1 MYLGYLDKVELIE
14 RSPYQG
20 KENDPK
26 EPAFR
31 WSFAFVDSDAEGKVI
46 GPKQWLNPETNES
59 APIVVNKTTGI
70 NYGGKRAG
78 LTAMVN
84 ALVGFE
90 VPGEEAK
97 RLDLEKLIGTFV
109 NIVLT
114 SQPNDAGEPRNQ
126 IAEIK
131 RADGKIL
138 NLGTGTYLIPI
149 FNAAETDPFIDTQ
162 ASETAGSEDTK
173 TE

>member
-14 RSPYQG
+14 RSPYQA

-26 EPAFR
+26 EPAFK
-31 WSFAFVDSDAEGKVI
+31 WSFAFVETDAKGKVI
-46 GPKQWLNPETNES
+46 GQKEWLDPDSGEQ
-59 APIVVNKTTGI
+59 APMVVNKTTGI

-90 VPGEEAK
+90 VPQTEAK
-97 RLDLEKLIGTFV
+97 RLDLEKLVGTFV

-126 IAEIK
+126 MAEIK

-149 FNAAETDPFIDTQ
+149 FNAEATTDPFDDPSAESEITQ
-162 ASETAGSEDTK
+162 
-173 TE
+173 

>member
-1 MYLGYLDKVELIE
+1 MPLIPNVVSFPVYPSGMYLGYLDKVELIE

-20 KENDPK
+20 KENDAK

-126 IAEIK
+126 IA
-131 RADGKIL
+131 
-138 NLGTGTYLIPI
+138 
-149 FNAAETDPFIDTQ
+149 DPFIDTQ